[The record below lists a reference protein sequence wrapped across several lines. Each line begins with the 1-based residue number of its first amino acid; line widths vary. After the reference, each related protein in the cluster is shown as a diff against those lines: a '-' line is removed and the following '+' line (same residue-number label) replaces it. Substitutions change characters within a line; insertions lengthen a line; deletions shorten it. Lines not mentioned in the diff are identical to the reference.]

1 MEWWQYVLYGV
12 ALISGWLMAYYFH
25 PWISHKLALKR
36 ELAVTYLVPF
46 KKWCS
51 VLYKEIT
58 EFKER
63 YTRDDYEGTYN
74 QLSRTLIIIDY
85 RELHDVLREA
95 GRYLGKIE
103 KEKPEVAKYLNNLAD
118 LVDNLWHG
126 LQDDFPTNFDLLGHD
141 EWIKAIIQYPEK
153 EEFVKGI
160 TEKRKDLNQ
169 ALLKYFQKEK
179 DFNEVRKYLL
189 KQVPEG

>member
-1 MEWWQYVLYGV
+1 MEWWQYILYGV

-51 VLYKEIT
+51 VLYREIT

-63 YTRDDYEGTYN
+63 YLRDNYEDTYD
-74 QLSRTLIIIDY
+74 QLSRTLIIVDY

-95 GRYLGKIE
+95 GTYLGKIE
-103 KEKPEVAKYLNNLAD
+103 KEKPKVARYLSGLAD
-118 LVDNLWHG
+118 LVDNLWHD
-126 LQDDFPTNFDLLGHD
+126 LQDDFPVNFDQLGHD
-141 EWIKAIIQYPEK
+141 EWIKAIIEYPEK
-153 EEFVKGI
+153 KEFVKGI
-160 TEKRKDLNQ
+160 IEKKKHLNQ

-179 DFNEVRKYLL
+179 EFEEVTKYLL
-189 KQVPEG
+189 KQVPKG

>member
-25 PWISHKLALKR
+25 PWISHKLALTR
-36 ELAVTYLVPF
+36 ELAITYLVPF

-51 VLYKEIT
+51 ILYKEIT

-63 YTRDDYEGTYN
+63 YVRDKYGDAYN
-74 QLSRTLIIIDY
+74 QLSRTLIILDY

-103 KEKPEVAKYLNNLAD
+103 KEEPKVAKYLSGLAD

-126 LQDDFPTNFDLLGHD
+126 LQDDFSVNFDQSDHD
-141 EWIKAIIQYPEK
+141 EWIKAIIEYPEK
-153 EEFVKGI
+153 EELVKGI
-160 TEKRKDLNQ
+160 IEKKKQLNQ
-169 ALLKYFQKEK
+169 ALLKYFQREEE
-179 DFNEVRKYLL
+179 FEEATKYLL
-189 KQVPEG
+189 KQVPKG

>member
-25 PWISHKLALKR
+25 PWISHKLALTR
-36 ELAVTYLVPF
+36 ELAITYLVPF

-51 VLYKEIT
+51 ILYKEIT

-63 YTRDDYEGTYN
+63 YVRDKYGDAYN

-103 KEKPEVAKYLNNLAD
+103 KEEPKVAKYLSGLAD

-126 LQDDFPTNFDLLGHD
+126 LQDDFSVNFDQSDHD
-141 EWIKAIIQYPEK
+141 EWIKAIIEYPEK
-153 EEFVKGI
+153 EELVKGI
-160 TEKRKDLNQ
+160 IEKKAAKSGAFEIFSKR
-169 ALLKYFQKEK
+169 
-179 DFNEVRKYLL
+179 R
-189 KQVPEG
+189 GI